1 MYGFIEKVHVI
12 EMLVADLGEGP
23 GGPAPLSEG
32 LDDRPPLISRSGFG
46 SEYNTKLHIFLP
58 KMLRIVVVAAENS
71 ELWRFDLGFT
81 FNIYLSVYQR
91 DFFSLIYKNSS
102 YYYDNKSI
110 FHITIHFLL
119 IQTS

>member
-23 GGPAPLSEG
+23 GGPGGAAPLSEG

-58 KMLRIVVVAAENS
+58 EMLRIVVVAAENNES
-71 ELWRFDLGFT
+71 GDLKGFT

-102 YYYDNKSI
+102 YYYDN
-110 FHITIHFLL
+110 
-119 IQTS
+119 

>member
-12 EMLVADLGEGP
+12 EMLVADLEE
-23 GGPAPLSEG
+23 GPAPLSEG

-71 ELWRFDLGFT
+71 ELWRFEGF
-81 FNIYLSVYQR
+81 Y
-91 DFFSLIYKNSS
+91 
-102 YYYDNKSI
+102 
-110 FHITIHFLL
+110 
-119 IQTS
+119 IQHLPERISERLF

>member
-32 LDDRPPLISRSGFG
+32 LDDRPPLISRPGFG

-71 ELWRFDLGFT
+71 ELWRFEEF
-81 FNIYLSVYQR
+81 Y
-91 DFFSLIYKNSS
+91 
-102 YYYDNKSI
+102 
-110 FHITIHFLL
+110 
-119 IQTS
+119 IQHLPERISERLF

>member
-1 MYGFIEKVHVI
+1 MYGFIEKVHII
-12 EMLVADLGEGP
+12 EMLVADLGEVP
-23 GGPAPLSEG
+23 GGAPPRYPRVWMTVPRLSQGVDPALNIILNYTSFYLKCCVLS
-32 LDDRPPLISRSGFG
+32 
-46 SEYNTKLHIFLP
+46 FLQ
-58 KMLRIVVVAAENS
+58 LQTTNCG
-71 ELWRFDLGFT
+71 DLKGFT

-102 YYYDNKSI
+102 YYYYNKSI

>member
-23 GGPAPLSEG
+23 GGPAPLSQG

-71 ELWRFDLGFT
+71 ELWRFEGFYIRHLPEGIAERP
-81 FNIYLSVYQR
+81 FQ
-91 DFFSLIYKNSS
+91 S
-102 YYYDNKSI
+102 YI
-110 FHITIHFLL
+110 
-119 IQTS
+119 

>member
-12 EMLVADLGEGP
+12 EMLVADLGEGPGGPGGP

-71 ELWRFDLGFT
+71 ELWRFEGF
-81 FNIYLSVYQR
+81 Y
-91 DFFSLIYKNSS
+91 
-102 YYYDNKSI
+102 
-110 FHITIHFLL
+110 
-119 IQTS
+119 IQHLPERISERLF

>member
-1 MYGFIEKVHVI
+1 MEEMYDVIEKVQI
-12 EMLVADLGEGP
+12 IKISVADLGEGPGGP

-71 ELWRFDLGFT
+71 ELWRFEGF
-81 FNIYLSVYQR
+81 Y
-91 DFFSLIYKNSS
+91 
-102 YYYDNKSI
+102 
-110 FHITIHFLL
+110 
-119 IQTS
+119 IQHLPERISERLF

>member
-12 EMLVADLGEGP
+12 EMLVADLGEGPGGP

-71 ELWRFDLGFT
+71 GLWRFEGF
-81 FNIYLSVYQR
+81 Y
-91 DFFSLIYKNSS
+91 
-102 YYYDNKSI
+102 
-110 FHITIHFLL
+110 
-119 IQTS
+119 IQHLPERISERLF